1 MEQKQQQALNS
12 KLVKGV
18 GNMYRNIKM
27 LFLENITTTLTRN
40 ATSASPKMVQL
51 GSPVAHLVE
60 HHVSTVRRVYLKCG
74 DVTMLVL
81 YTFPILN

>member
-1 MEQKQQQALNS
+1 MEQKQQRALNS

-27 LFLENITTTLTRN
+27 LFLEKFTTTITRN
-40 ATSASPKMVQL
+40 ATSASQL

-60 HHVSTVRRVYLKCG
+60 RHVSTVSRVYLKCG